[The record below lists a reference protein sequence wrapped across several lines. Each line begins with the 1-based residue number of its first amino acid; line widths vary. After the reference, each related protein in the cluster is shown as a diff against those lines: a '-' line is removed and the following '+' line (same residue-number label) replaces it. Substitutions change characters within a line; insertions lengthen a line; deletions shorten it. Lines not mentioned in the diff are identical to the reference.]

1 MEGDRIKS
9 SYKLKQNER
18 IQLENSQDNPELNNV
33 RLNCEKRT
41 NDNLDDMNR
50 VGCIEIVNYN

>member
-18 IQLENSQDNPELNNV
+18 IQLENSQDNAGLNNV

-41 NDNLDDMNR
+41 NDSLDDMNR
-50 VGCIEIVNYN
+50 VGCIEIVN